1 MTEGYLAVS
10 PAAGRHA
17 YPNLCCSVGSDPRGF
32 DALNHP
38 YHQQHCIDNA
48 IVASGKRRRPCQR
61 RMRHPVR
68 SPSGRGGSRSRSCW
82 RGGLTLKICD
92 VMTQGK
98 RAGQRWWDRSHAHP
112 WAAPDCLQLLATIMC
127 VSATIKK
134 RLGLVAGDNAGG
146 LLSNPQST
154 RGQSK
159 THTCVGS
166 SFILI
171 LLGEVCTQTIV
182 CCQVNRHLHRV

>member
-1 MTEGYLAVS
+1 MPVLSPGCQLGCHREPDGTPHRRLGVRQMTEGYLAVS

-68 SPSGRGGSRSRSCW
+68 SPSRRGGSRSRSCW
-82 RGGLTLKICD
+82 RGGLTHKICD

-98 RAGQRWWDRSHAHP
+98 RAGQR
-112 WAAPDCLQLLATIMC
+112 
-127 VSATIKK
+127 
-134 RLGLVAGDNAGG
+134 
-146 LLSNPQST
+146 
-154 RGQSK
+154 
-159 THTCVGS
+159 
-166 SFILI
+166 
-171 LLGEVCTQTIV
+171 
-182 CCQVNRHLHRV
+182 